1 MEAKDLMIGD
11 WVKEHNDCRGIIMD
25 AKDLISGDLVKEH
38 CIGDF
43 VFRVSSITKHIV
55 GSILDGDICAS
66 SIDKVEPIPIT
77 EKFLLKNGFE
87 KTRESTTVKCFRLVL
102 SASDEGEEVLLIDMR
117 LKENR
122 LVFEYIDNGYGRCA
136 INLQDPCVHQ
146 LQHILRLLNIGLNV
160 EA

>member
-77 EKFLLKNGFE
+77 EEFLLKNGFE
-87 KTRESTTVKCFRLVL
+87 KTRESTTVKCFRLIL

-122 LVFEYIDNGYGRCA
+122 LVFKYIDNGYVRCA

-146 LQHILRLLNIGLNV
+146 LQHILRLLNIDLKI

>member
-1 MEAKDLMIGD
+1 MKAKDLMIGD

-77 EKFLLKNGFE
+77 EKILLDNGFE
-87 KTRESTTVKCFRLVL
+87 RPEILHYSYEEFVKVV
-102 SASDEGEEVLLIDMR
+102 DGVNVYMY
-117 LKENR
+117 KENEIW
-122 LVFEYIDNGYGRCA
+122 LFTMDN
-136 INLQDPCVHQ
+136 IPCVRTSAQTAHICIGMNYVHE
-146 LQHILRLLNIGLNV
+146 LQHILRFFNIDL
-160 EA
+160 EIEL